1 MKTQLY
7 YIRKTLFLGLL
18 AFVFTNCSDD
28 ESMGDLA
35 IPAAEFSASMT
46 EVEEHDSV
54 TFTDESTNSPTLW
67 TWDFAG
73 GLPTYSNEQNPTVI
87 YDIPGEYS
95 VTLTVRNEDGGDEI
109 IKSDYIIVTGKPI
122 NYLAH
127 YGFTGNLNDEGAN
140 GITAISN
147 YGDPV
152 YDADK
157 DGNASSAWLAP
168 GVKTQYLSIPEYKAI
183 GGNGSRTV
191 MAWFK
196 TTDQGSR
203 KTIVSWGKNSE
214 GNMFNLMIQKG
225 KIRVEAGACSLFS
238 TTEGLDNDTWHHVA
252 VTYDPEDG
260 DKLKD
265 VKIYIDGI
273 LDVNRSDETGGS
285 YRSEEVVINTDI
297 VTNDVRIGDAN
308 YSANYFFR
316 GSIDDVKIL
325 SDVLIEEQIAAIVA
339 GE

>member
-1 MKTQLY
+1 MKTLLY
-7 YIRKTLFLGLL
+7 HIRKILFFGLL

-28 ESMGDLA
+28 ESIGDLA
-35 IPAAEFSASMT
+35 IPVAEFSASMT
-46 EVEEHDSV
+46 EIEEQNSV
-54 TFTDESTNSPTLW
+54 TFTDESANTPTLW

-87 YDIPGEYS
+87 YENTGEYS
-95 VTLTVRNEDGGDEI
+95 VTLTVRNDDGADEI
-109 IKSDYIIVTGKPI
+109 IKTDYIIVTGKPT

-127 YGFTGNLNDEGAN
+127 YNFTGNLNDEGAN
-140 GITAISN
+140 GITAVSN

-152 YDADK
+152 YDVDK

-168 GVKTQYLSIPEYKAI
+168 SAKAQYLSIPEYKAI
-183 GGNGSRTV
+183 GGSDPRTV

-196 TTDQGSR
+196 TTDQGGR

-214 GNMFNLMIQKG
+214 GNMFNLMIFKG
-225 KIRVEAGACSLFS
+225 VVRVEAGACSLIG

-265 VKIYIDGI
+265 MKIYIDGI
-273 LDVNRSDETGGS
+273 LDVNSTDEGAS
-285 YRSEEVVINTDI
+285 YRSEMVVINTDV
-297 VTNDVRIGDAN
+297 VTNDVRIGGVN
-308 YSANYFFR
+308 YKDTFFWR
-316 GSIDDVKIL
+316 GSIDDVRIL
-325 SDVLIEEQIAAIVA
+325 SDVLIKEQIAAIVA